1 VGLLMSIKR
10 KFLFAISAVIALLAL
25 IIAGGTIYTT
35 SEGVN
40 MEVAEQ
46 KQKTA
51 DRLINILSITDTIM
65 NERVVSSMALLKLRG
80 AELGTPRQS
89 GTATVKN
96 TTASQLFLGSQ
107 PQANDF
113 TLVDGLT
120 DIMGGTATLFSKT
133 GDDFIRV
140 STNVIKDG
148 QRAIGT
154 KLAPSGK
161 AMAKIKR
168 GEAYYGAVDILGSP
182 YLTAYEPM
190 RDSTGTVIGIWY
202 VGYSADM
209 KILEEVISESHLLED
224 GFVALRDSKGNIRM
238 HSSHINDADVNR
250 ALSDRDGKWNTT
262 VVPFEAWG
270 YDIILATSSSE
281 KSALVRAAVFAL
293 LLKILLA
300 SIFVLITVAV
310 LISKIVGRPLDE
322 FIAVLSN
329 LASGEGDLTFRFRE
343 NGGDEFGEM
352 SRGFNRLLAQLQD
365 TLLDVDEATEAML
378 HKSKVLSSTADASN
392 NTVASLTDETQAIE
406 MAFNALRDN
415 AEEVERN
422 ILESSDAAGNADADT
437 RKSTEVLSATISD
450 IETQAQDVD
459 ASVAVITELAQASE
473 EISGVMEVI
482 SNIAEQT
489 NLLALNAA
497 IEAARAG
504 EQGRGFAVVADEV
517 RSLASR
523 TQASTEEI
531 RKMIDRLQQG
541 SRQASSKMQSNKD
554 NAFRTVEV
562 TKEAGASLEQALRAV
577 ASITELNKMAADIA
591 QQQKGVTNDAHMRLS
606 TIRDVG
612 NTNSRYANE
621 VVQNCNDLVSQIV
634 RMQGQ
639 LRKYKF

>member
-1 VGLLMSIKR
+1 MGLLMSIKR

>member
-1 VGLLMSIKR
+1 MSIKR

>member
-1 VGLLMSIKR
+1 MSIKR

-25 IIAGGTIYTT
+25 IIAAGTIYTT

-40 MEVAEQ
+40 KEVAQQ

-51 DRLINILSITDTIM
+51 DRLINILAITDTIM

-89 GTATVKN
+89 GMATVKN
-96 TTASQLFLGSQ
+96 TTAAQLFLGSQ

-154 KLAPSGK
+154 KLAPTGK

-209 KILEEVISESHLLED
+209 KMLEEVISESHLLED

-238 HSSHINDADVNR
+238 HSSHINDADVSR
-250 ALSDRDGKWNTT
+250 ALNDRDGEWNTT

-281 KSALVRAAVFAL
+281 KSALVSTAVFAL

-300 SIFVLITVAV
+300 SIFVLVTVAI
-310 LISKIVGRPLDE
+310 LISKIVGKPLDE

-343 NGGDEFGEM
+343 TGGDEFGEM
-352 SRGFNRLLAQLQD
+352 SRAFNRLLAQLQD

-392 NTVASLTDETQAIE
+392 NTVTSLTDETQAIE
-406 MAFNALRDN
+406 MAINALRDN

-422 ILESSDAAGNADADT
+422 ILESSDAAGNADTDT
-437 RKSTEVLSATISD
+437 RKSTEVLNATIGD
-450 IETQAQDVD
+450 IETQAKDVD

-562 TKEAGASLEQALRAV
+562 TREAGASLEQALRAV
-577 ASITELNKMAADIA
+577 ASITALNKMAADIA
-591 QQQKGVTNDAHMRLS
+591 QQQKGVTHDAHTRLAS
-606 TIRDVG
+606 IRDVG
-612 NTNSRYANE
+612 ESNSRYAHE
-621 VVQNCNDLVSQIV
+621 VVQNCNDLVAQIA

>member
-1 VGLLMSIKR
+1 MSIKR
-10 KFLFAISAVIALLAL
+10 KFLFAISAVIAFIAL
-25 IIAGGTIYTT
+25 MIAGMTILTT
-35 SEGVN
+35 SQSVKE
-40 MEVAEQ
+40 EIEQ
-46 KQKTA
+46 QKRKTA

-65 NERVVSSMALLKLRG
+65 QERVVSSMALLKLRG
-80 AELGTPRQS
+80 GELGTPRQS
-89 GTATVKN
+89 GTAIVKN

-113 TLVDGLT
+113 TLVDALT

-161 AMAKIKR
+161 AMANIKR
-168 GEAYYGAVDILGSP
+168 GEPYYGAVDILGSP

-190 RDSTGTVIGIWY
+190 RDASGTVIGIWY

-209 KILEEVISESHLLED
+209 KILEEVINESHLLDD

-238 HSSHINDADVNR
+238 HSSHVNDAEVNR
-250 ALSDRDGKWNTT
+250 ALSDRDGKWITT
-262 VVPFEAWG
+262 VMPFEAWG
-270 YDIILATSSSE
+270 YDIILAASSSE
-281 KSALVRAAVFAL
+281 KSSLVSAAVFVL
-293 LLKILLA
+293 LFKILMA
-300 SIFVLITVAV
+300 SIFVLVTVAI
-310 LISKIVGRPLDE
+310 LISKIVGKPLDE

-343 NGGDEFGEM
+343 TGGDEFGEM

-392 NTVASLTDETQAIE
+392 NTVASLSDETQAIE
-406 MAFNALRDN
+406 MAINALRDN

-422 ILESSDAAGNADADT
+422 ILESSDAAGNADTDT
-437 RKSTEVLSATISD
+437 RKSSEVLSATITD
-450 IETQAQDVD
+450 IETQAKDVD

-562 TKEAGASLEQALRAV
+562 TKEAGASLEQALHAV
-577 ASITELNKMAADIA
+577 ATITTLNKMAADIA
-591 QQQKGVTNDAHMRLS
+591 QQQKGVTQDAHARLS
-606 TIRDVG
+606 SIREVG
-612 NTNSRYANE
+612 DSNSRYANE
-621 VVQNCNDLVSQIV
+621 VVQNCNDLVEQIG

>member
-1 VGLLMSIKR
+1 MSIKR

-621 VVQNCNDLVSQIV
+621 VVQNCNDLVSQIA

>member
-1 VGLLMSIKR
+1 MSIKR
-10 KFLFAISAVIALLAL
+10 KFLFAISAVIAFIAL
-25 IIAGGTIYTT
+25 MIAGMTIMTT
-35 SEGVN
+35 SQSVQE
-40 MEVAEQ
+40 EIEQ
-46 KQKTA
+46 QKRKTA

-65 NERVVSSMALLKLRG
+65 QERVVSSMALLKLRG
-80 AELGTPRQS
+80 GELGTPRQS
-89 GTATVKN
+89 GTAIVKN

-120 DIMGGTATLFSKT
+120 DVMGGTATLFSKT

-161 AMAKIKR
+161 AMANIKR
-168 GEAYYGAVDILGSP
+168 GEPYYGAVDILGSP

-190 RDSTGTVIGIWY
+190 RDASGTVIGIWY

-209 KILEEVISESHLLED
+209 KILEEVINESHLLDD

-238 HSSHINDADVNR
+238 HSSHVNDAEVNR
-250 ALSDRDGKWNTT
+250 ALSDRDGKWITT
-262 VVPFEAWG
+262 VMPFEAWG
-270 YDIILATSSSE
+270 YDIILAASSSE
-281 KSALVRAAVFAL
+281 KSSLVSAAVFVL
-293 LLKILLA
+293 LFKILMA
-300 SIFVLITVAV
+300 SIFVLVTVAI
-310 LISKIVGRPLDE
+310 LISKIVGKPLDE

-343 NGGDEFGEM
+343 TGGDEFGEM

-392 NTVASLTDETQAIE
+392 NTVASLSDETQAIE
-406 MAFNALRDN
+406 MAINALRDN

-422 ILESSDAAGNADADT
+422 ILESSDAAGNADTDT
-437 RKSTEVLSATISD
+437 RKSSEVLSATITD
-450 IETQAQDVD
+450 IETQAKDVD

-562 TKEAGASLEQALRAV
+562 TKEAGASLEQALHAV
-577 ASITELNKMAADIA
+577 ATITTLNKMAADIA
-591 QQQKGVTNDAHMRLS
+591 QQQKGVTRDAHARLS
-606 TIRDVG
+606 SIREVG
-612 NTNSRYANE
+612 DSNSRYANE
-621 VVQNCNDLVSQIV
+621 VVQNCNDLVEQIG

>member
-1 VGLLMSIKR
+1 MSIKR

-250 ALSDRDGKWNTT
+250 ALSDRDGKWNT
-262 VVPFEAWG
+262 
-270 YDIILATSSSE
+270 
-281 KSALVRAAVFAL
+281 LV
-293 LLKILLA
+293 
-300 SIFVLITVAV
+300 
-310 LISKIVGRPLDE
+310 
-322 FIAVLSN
+322 
-329 LASGEGDLTFRFRE
+329 
-343 NGGDEFGEM
+343 
-352 SRGFNRLLAQLQD
+352 
-365 TLLDVDEATEAML
+365 
-378 HKSKVLSSTADASN
+378 
-392 NTVASLTDETQAIE
+392 
-406 MAFNALRDN
+406 
-415 AEEVERN
+415 
-422 ILESSDAAGNADADT
+422 
-437 RKSTEVLSATISD
+437 
-450 IETQAQDVD
+450 
-459 ASVAVITELAQASE
+459 
-473 EISGVMEVI
+473 
-482 SNIAEQT
+482 
-489 NLLALNAA
+489 
-497 IEAARAG
+497 
-504 EQGRGFAVVADEV
+504 
-517 RSLASR
+517 
-523 TQASTEEI
+523 
-531 RKMIDRLQQG
+531 
-541 SRQASSKMQSNKD
+541 
-554 NAFRTVEV
+554 
-562 TKEAGASLEQALRAV
+562 
-577 ASITELNKMAADIA
+577 
-591 QQQKGVTNDAHMRLS
+591 
-606 TIRDVG
+606 
-612 NTNSRYANE
+612 
-621 VVQNCNDLVSQIV
+621 
-634 RMQGQ
+634 
-639 LRKYKF
+639 